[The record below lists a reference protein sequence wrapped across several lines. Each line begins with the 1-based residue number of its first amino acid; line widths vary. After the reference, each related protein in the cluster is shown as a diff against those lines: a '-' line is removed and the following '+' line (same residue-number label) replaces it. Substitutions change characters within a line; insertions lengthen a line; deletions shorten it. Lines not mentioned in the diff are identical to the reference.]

1 MSTVA
6 ILLPDFAL
14 IALGWLLYRA
24 GKFGKEFW
32 TGLEKLVYFVLFPAL
47 LFKVTAH
54 AKIDLAAAPG
64 FIATGVAAALAA
76 MVLGMAAHRLFRLS
90 APSFASAFQCAF
102 RFNSYIGLAIVDRV
116 YGESGIAAF
125 ALMQAVM
132 APLVNAVAVWAL
144 ARHGNFGLLR
154 ELTRNPLII
163 ATVAGLTWNI
173 SGLPLP
179 EVAGHTLGLIA
190 QAALPLGLIAV
201 GAGLRLAG
209 VRSAGSAIGYFT
221 TVKLA
226 LQPAAALLLAQ
237 ALGLSGV
244 FFSVA
249 VIFAA
254 LPASPSS
261 YILATRMGGDGELV
275 ARILAAQIL
284 AAAITL
290 PLWLHVIGL

>member
-14 IALGWLLYRA
+14 IALGWVLYRT

-32 TGLEKLVYFVLFPAL
+32 PGLEKLVYFVLFPAL
-47 LFKVTAH
+47 LFKVTAQ
-54 AKIDLAAAPG
+54 AKIDLSAAPS
-64 FIATGVAAALAA
+64 FIATGVAAALVAI
-76 MVLGMAAHRLFRLS
+76 VLGMAASRLFRLS
-90 APSFASAFQCAF
+90 APAFASAFQCAF

-116 YGESGIAAF
+116 YGDAGIAAF
-125 ALMQAVM
+125 AVMQAVM

-154 ELTRNPLII
+154 ELVRNPLII
-163 ATVAGLTWNI
+163 ATVAGLSWNFAGI
-173 SGLPLP
+173 PLP
-179 EVAGHTLGLIA
+179 GVAGHTLGLVA

-201 GAGLRLAG
+201 GAGLRLSG
-209 VRSAGSAIGYFT
+209 VLNTGGAIGYFT

-226 LQPAAALLLAQ
+226 LHPAAALLLAH
-237 ALGLSGV
+237 AFGLSGI
-244 FFSVA
+244 FFSVV

>member
-14 IALGWLLYRA
+14 IALGWVLYRA
-24 GKFGKEFW
+24 GRFGQEFW
-32 TGLEKLVYFVLFPAL
+32 PGLEKLVYFVLFPAL

-64 FIATGVAAALAA
+64 FIATGVAAAFAA
-76 MVLGMAAHRLFRLS
+76 MVLGMAAQRLFRLS
-90 APSFASAFQCAF
+90 APAFASAFQCAF

-116 YGESGIAAF
+116 YGEAGIAAF

-144 ARHGNFGLLR
+144 ARHGNFGLIR

-173 SGLPLP
+173 AGFPLP

-221 TVKLA
+221 AVKLA
-226 LQPAAALLLAQ
+226 LQPAAALLLAH

-244 FFSVA
+244 FFSVV

-284 AAAITL
+284 AAAVTL